1 MNDSYIVANMW
12 FMGAVLANGI
22 GVRATCLLV
31 GLLTVGMD
39 MFFNWLASDMK
50 KTMRDAFNQRNK

>member
-22 GVRATCLLV
+22 GVRTTCLLV
-31 GLLTVGMD
+31 GIATVGMD
-39 MFFNWLASDMK
+39 YLLS
-50 KTMRDAFNQRNK
+50 RRS